1 VLTASALRGT
11 LSAALGPDAE
21 VAGHIAALQQQR
33 LWPIDESSHINARVA
48 ITVLLVLLSAGQGGG
63 L

>member
-1 VLTASALRGT
+1 VLTASALRGA
-11 LSAALGPDAE
+11 LSAALGPDTE

-33 LWPIDESSHINARVA
+33 LWPINESSQIRTRAAV
-48 ITVLLVLLSAGQGGG
+48 IMLLALLSAGQGGG

>member
-1 VLTASALRGT
+1 M
-11 LSAALGPDAE
+11 LSADLRTTLASALGPDAE

-33 LWPIDESSHINARVA
+33 LWPIHESSQINPRAAV
-48 ITVLLVLLSAGQGGG
+48 IVLLALLSAGQGGG